1 MELLVNVMLYSPDS
15 FVEELAFIFIVF
27 FFCVLFLQSG
37 IDKVVYSKSNLDF
50 LKTHFQNTF
59 FKHSINILF
68 LVLTFFELI
77 TGLSLLLSLMGILLF
92 GFSNTVIIFLITGIL
107 MSNLTICCLFLG
119 QRIAG
124 DYAGAASL
132 TNYFLVSLLAL
143 LLLL

>member
-15 FVEELAFIFIVF
+15 FIEELVFIFIAF

-37 IDKVVYSKSNLDF
+37 IDKVVCSQSNLDF
-50 LKTHFQNTF
+50 LKTHFQNTIL
-59 FKHSINILF
+59 KHSINILF

-77 TGLSLLLSLMGILLF
+77 AGLSLLLSLIGIILF
-92 GFSNTVIIFLITGIL
+92 GFSNTIMIFFIIGIL

-124 DYAGAASL
+124 EYAGAASL

-143 LLLL
+143 LLL